1 MISLPRV
8 RPFRGL
14 ASRRGVVTWTYRLLW
29 LVAFLMILAMP
40 LIIVLRGDVWIGP
53 VTVDAEH
60 QLEHPLVVV
69 HGDAT
74 VRAATRYPLV
84 VLDGNVNVDAPLRDD
99 LVVVVGNVLL
109 ERNAVV
115 DASVVAVAGEVYRSP
130 HAVVRGVLGARVRDW
145 AARPPPSAPMDHV
158 DLARQIR
165 LGLAAGLALLMVSLV
180 VSALLPWSVVQSAA
194 TVRRYPIRS
203 ALAGLT
209 GAVVVPLLLLPLIL
223 SLVGLPLAL
232 VLSAGAAIVWLVG
245 LSAIG
250 LLLGR
255 WLLSDRPG
263 RRLFTQELVVGLA
276 GVLVVLAVP
285 VLGLLVVGVAGVLG
299 AGGRIVS
306 FVERDRVAD
315 AIEAISAKD

>member
-8 RPFRGL
+8 HRFRAL
-14 ASRRGVVTWTYRLLW
+14 ASRRPVVTWTYRLLW

-40 LIIVLRGDVWIGP
+40 LIIVLRGDVWIGS
-53 VTVDAEH
+53 VSVDAAH
-60 QLEHPLVVV
+60 PLDHPLVVV
-69 HGDAT
+69 HGDVSIGAPT
-74 VRAATRYPLV
+74 QYPLV
-84 VLDGNVNVDAPLRDD
+84 VLDGDVNVDAPLRDD

-109 ERNAVV
+109 NRNAVV
-115 DASVVAVAGEVYRSP
+115 DGSVVAIAGEVYRSP
-130 HAVVRGVLGARVRDW
+130 GAVVRGVLGARVRDW
-145 AARPPPSAPMDHV
+145 AARPPPSRPMDHV
-158 DLARQIR
+158 DVARQVR

-180 VSALLPWSVVQSAA
+180 ISAMLPWSVVQSAA

-203 ALAGLT
+203 ALAGAT

-232 VLSAGAAIVWLVG
+232 VLSGGAAIVWIVG
-245 LSAIG
+245 LAAIG

-263 RRLFTQELVVGLA
+263 RRSFTQELVVGLA
-276 GVLVVLAVP
+276 GVLVVLAIP
-285 VLGLLVVGVAGVLG
+285 VLGLLVVGLAGVLG

-306 FVERDRVAD
+306 FVEKDRVAEAID
-315 AIEAISAKD
+315 AISTGD